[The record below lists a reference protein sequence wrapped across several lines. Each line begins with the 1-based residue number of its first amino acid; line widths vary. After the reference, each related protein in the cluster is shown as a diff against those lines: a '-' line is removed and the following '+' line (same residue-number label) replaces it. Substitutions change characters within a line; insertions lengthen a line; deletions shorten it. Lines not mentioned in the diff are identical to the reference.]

1 MKTAYI
7 HATVLNGTEN
17 MVPQNDMTIVVED
30 GKITTVAKSL
40 ECPDGAKQVDL
51 TGYTVVPGL
60 INLHVHLPGSGAPK
74 KKAQN
79 PTKAAQF
86 ILSNSFTRNIGMK
99 MCKDFVKTE
108 LLSGVT
114 TLRTVGGL
122 ADFDSRI
129 RDEVNSGKTDGPRML
144 VCNTAV
150 SVPGGHMAGSVAY
163 PAKNVDDARNKVRE
177 IISEKPDWINIMITG
192 AVLDAT
198 VKGEP
203 GVLRMSPECVKA
215 CCEEAHKA
223 GFRVSAHVESTEG
236 VRVALENG
244 VDSIEHGAVLTPELV
259 KLFKERSAV
268 DVCTI
273 SPAVPYA
280 LFDRSLTNA
289 TELSQYNGEIVL
301 KGIVSCAKTSLEN
314 NIPVGLGTD
323 TACPFV
329 THYDMWR
336 ELEYFHLYTGVSRSF
351 ALCTA
356 TLKNA
361 QILGIEK
368 ETGTVEQ
375 GKSADFI
382 AVKGNPLLDLSVLR
396 SPVAVVFRGKLYNHP
411 KVKKMELCEKP
422 LDECMKKLSEQLS
435 K

>member
-40 ECPDGAKQVDL
+40 ECPDGAKQVDF
-51 TGYTVVPGL
+51 TGYTVVHGL

-86 ILSNSFTRNIGMK
+86 VLSNSFTRSIGMK

-177 IISEKPDWINIMITG
+177 IISQKPDWIKIMITG
-192 AVLDAT
+192 GVLDAT
-198 VKGEP
+198 
-203 GVLRMSPECVKA
+203 
-215 CCEEAHKA
+215 
-223 GFRVSAHVESTEG
+223 
-236 VRVALENG
+236 
-244 VDSIEHGAVLTPELV
+244 
-259 KLFKERSAV
+259 
-268 DVCTI
+268 
-273 SPAVPYA
+273 
-280 LFDRSLTNA
+280 DR
-289 TELSQYNGEIVL
+289 
-301 KGIVSCAKTSLEN
+301 
-314 NIPVGLGTD
+314 
-323 TACPFV
+323 
-329 THYDMWR
+329 
-336 ELEYFHLYTGVSRSF
+336 
-351 ALCTA
+351 
-356 TLKNA
+356 
-361 QILGIEK
+361 
-368 ETGTVEQ
+368 
-375 GKSADFI
+375 KSACRER
-382 AVKGNPLLDLSVLR
+382 V
-396 SPVAVVFRGKLYNHP
+396 
-411 KVKKMELCEKP
+411 
-422 LDECMKKLSEQLS
+422 
-435 K
+435 